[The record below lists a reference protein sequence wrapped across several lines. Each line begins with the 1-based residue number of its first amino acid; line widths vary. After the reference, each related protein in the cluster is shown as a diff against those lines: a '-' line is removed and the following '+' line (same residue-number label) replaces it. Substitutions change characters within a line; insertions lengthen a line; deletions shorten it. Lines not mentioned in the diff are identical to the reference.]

1 MPFRKSRA
9 EKASDKAHDLFDTVK
24 EKLDDS
30 DTLTQVKEKLDDA
43 ASSVK
48 DAVGDVD
55 TDGLKKSAKEQ
66 AAEAKARVSNF
77 TAPAAEKVS
86 DAIDDNDELSA
97 ARDKA
102 EKAAAKGQKKAAKA
116 AENTRSEASH
126 LFSDELLPRLE
137 AALAAA
143 GAGAAT
149 VAQKLPEPA
158 QEQVAKV
165 APDLVKRKKKGRA
178 LIFLG
183 LAAIAGAGY
192 LYWQGQQKQQQK
204 ATSRSGAAPV
214 ADRREDAVADLE
226 AKADDA
232 LGTPVGKHAARD

>member
-9 EKASDKAHDLFDTVK
+9 DKASDKAHDLFDTVK

-48 DAVGDVD
+48 EAVSDVD

-66 AAEAKARVSNF
+66 AAEAKARVADF
-77 TAPAAEKVS
+77 TAPAAAKVN
-86 DAIDDNDELSA
+86 DTIDDNEQLST

-102 EKAAAKGQKKAAKA
+102 AKAASKGEKKAAKA
-116 AENTRSEASH
+116 AESTRGEASH
-126 LFSDELLPRLE
+126 LFNDELLPRLE

-165 APDLVKRKKKGRA
+165 APDLVKRKKKGGL
-178 LIFLG
+178 LIVLG

-192 LYWQGQQKQQQK
+192 LYWQGQQKAQQAQ
-204 ATSRSGAAPV
+204 ASTDAAAKPV
-214 ADRREDAVADLE
+214 DRREDAVGDLE
-226 AKADDA
+226 KKADDA
-232 LGTPVGKHAARD
+232 LTAPTGKHAARD